1 MNSVSNMIKVRTVFL
16 SCNLTSSTSCG
27 TLTRSCGRALYS
39 SQAGG
44 EAGSRRRRHHLS
56 PYHSSSSSSFLAT
69 LPLLALPLGMFTM
82 GKRGKLVGRSVG
94 SKGGDGGRED
104 MLGGADL
111 PDRRRR
117 RNESNDQRRRAE
129 QRFTICPHV
138 QGGTNILP
146 TS

>member
-1 MNSVSNMIKVRTVFL
+1 MIMKEKVFL
-16 SCNLTSSTSCG
+16 SWNLTSFISCG
-27 TLTRSCGRALYS
+27 TLTASCGHTLYS

-44 EAGSRRRRHHLS
+44 EAGSRCRRHHLS
-56 PYHSSSSSSFLAT
+56 PYHSSSSSFLAT

-82 GKRGKLVGRSVG
+82 GKRGKLVCRSVG

-104 MLGGADL
+104 MLGGTDL

-138 QGGTNILP
+138 QGGTKILP